1 MISGYIHDGC
11 SKTDLFY
18 PHVVQVFRISL
29 TFWQN
34 HISVWQTLIVLDSI
48 IHSYQRLLFAFSAV
62 LVRRC
67 IGRDTFGCAMVLCWL
82 CPELEFPQTVLTLPA
97 AVALVSNEFWDYEEQ
112 VDLEAFSS
120 STFYDILLKHSV
132 SVTIRLGHLRGEVR
146 LIDCEQ
152 VYFLPLWAS
161 NITPVKFKHIYPYWT
176 ASLRCLVVIYSLSC
190 FTVHYDTYC
199 VGYSSELLLP
209 WGEVCGLTC
218 KMSCKYSVPL
228 LTCFVDGNVQVK
240 QLYQG
245 VLGKLR
251 ELHPGR
257 RMFGGKTEGLERQVE
272 QEMVRRRALGNQLTQ
287 LLDSQLQILRLEMRA
302 QQAMQKTFRARLRE
316 SVRLLRLLAEG
327 QTSLWNKHI
336 KQQYGEADMYLFYLC
351 LLIHVYVCVRNLVTH
366 LKKILNHKKVVHNYI
381 NAVNI
386 IKLIILY
393 LE

>member
-1 MISGYIHDGC
+1 M
-11 SKTDLFY
+11 
-18 PHVVQVFRISL
+18 
-29 TFWQN
+29 
-34 HISVWQTLIVLDSI
+34 
-48 IHSYQRLLFAFSAV
+48 
-62 LVRRC
+62 
-67 IGRDTFGCAMVLCWL
+67 
-82 CPELEFPQTVLTLPA
+82 
-97 AVALVSNEFWDYEEQ
+97 
-112 VDLEAFSS
+112 
-120 STFYDILLKHSV
+120 
-132 SVTIRLGHLRGEVR
+132 
-146 LIDCEQ
+146 
-152 VYFLPLWAS
+152 
-161 NITPVKFKHIYPYWT
+161 
-176 ASLRCLVVIYSLSC
+176 
-190 FTVHYDTYC
+190 
-199 VGYSSELLLP
+199 GYSSELLLP

-351 LLIHVYVCVRNLVTH
+351 LLIHVYVCVQNLVTH